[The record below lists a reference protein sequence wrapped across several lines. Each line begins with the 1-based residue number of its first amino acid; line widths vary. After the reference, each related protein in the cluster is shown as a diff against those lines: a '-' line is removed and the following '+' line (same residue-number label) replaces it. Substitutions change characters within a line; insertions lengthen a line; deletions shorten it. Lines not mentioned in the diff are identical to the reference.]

1 MTQLSLDTAPE
12 RGIVKVSPAEPL
24 GRPRL
29 DSIDLLRGVVIV
41 LMALDHVK
49 GNIAR
54 LPFEPLDLTHT
65 TPAYFLTRWVTHF
78 CAPVFV
84 FLAGTGAFLYGAR
97 GRSKRELAWFLLSR
111 GVWLIFLELTVIRFS
126 WFLNVNYLFSFGQV
140 IWAIG
145 WAMILLAGLVFL
157 PISAVTVFG
166 LALILFHNLFDGVH
180 AADWGK
186 YRWLWCIL
194 HTGEMLEPFPNRKFL
209 PFYPLIPWVGVLAAG
224 YGLGPLMLL
233 DAKRRRKEL
242 LGLGLALILVFV
254 ALRYGNLYGDKVSA
268 RAGQPGPWSVQ
279 KDWLF
284 TAFSF
289 VNCQKYPPSL
299 AFLLMT
305 LGPALVF
312 LGLVDGGPGRLGRFF
327 VVFGRV
333 PLFFYLLHWF
343 VIKDVAIGLAY
354 ARYQRADWMYGTPA
368 EGAAPPDYG
377 YSLWVVY
384 GVWLGV
390 VLFLFPLCYWFA
402 GVKRRSRAAW
412 LSYL

>member
-1 MTQLSLDTAPE
+1 M
-12 RGIVKVSPAEPL
+12 
-24 GRPRL
+24 
-29 DSIDLLRGVVIV
+29 
-41 LMALDHVK
+41 
-49 GNIAR
+49 
-54 LPFEPLDLTHT
+54 
-65 TPAYFLTRWVTHF
+65 
-78 CAPVFV
+78 
-84 FLAGTGAFLYGAR
+84 
-97 GRSKRELAWFLLSR
+97 
-111 GVWLIFLELTVIRFS
+111 
-126 WFLNVNYLFSFGQV
+126 
-140 IWAIG
+140 
-145 WAMILLAGLVFL
+145 
-157 PISAVTVFG
+157 
-166 LALILFHNLFDGVH
+166 
-180 AADWGK
+180 
-186 YRWLWCIL
+186 
-194 HTGEMLEPFPNRKFL
+194 
-209 PFYPLIPWVGVLAAG
+209 LAAG

-268 RAGQPGPWSVQ
+268 RAGQPGPWSAQ